1 MTLVEGTLYLTSQ
14 SESIYY
20 LSSPF
25 IGAVLKLSAKLSPLM
40 YQITFLRSY
49 SGLIVRVVF
58 FKIGSLLLLRNP
70 LDIC

>member
-1 MTLVEGTLYLTSQ
+1 MTLIEETFYLTSQ

-20 LSSPF
+20 LSASL

-49 SGLIVRVVF
+49 SGFIVRVVF
-58 FKIGSLLLLRNP
+58 F
-70 LDIC
+70 